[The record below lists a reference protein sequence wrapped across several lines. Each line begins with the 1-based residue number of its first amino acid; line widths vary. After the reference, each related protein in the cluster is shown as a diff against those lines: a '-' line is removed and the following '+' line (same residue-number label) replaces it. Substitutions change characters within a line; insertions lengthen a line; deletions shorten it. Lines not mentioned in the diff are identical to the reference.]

1 VRKDPATLRGRI
13 ALCYPDTYEVG
24 SSHNGLQI
32 LYRIVNDVPGLCA
45 ERCYTPW
52 PDMADVMR
60 LDGVPLFTLESHL
73 PVSGFDILGLTLQTE
88 LTYSNVLE
96 TLDLAGLPLLARER
110 RDEHPLVLA
119 GGHGAHSPE
128 VLAEFVDVFTP
139 GDGEET
145 IVPLLEL
152 VAARRRAGVGREA
165 LLHEIAAT
173 FPWAYVPAMYTAAFD
188 PGDGP
193 FRGLTPR
200 FADVPA
206 IVKGAAVFDF
216 SSTPMATRPIV
227 PHARS
232 VQDRISLEIMRGCT
246 RGCRFCQA
254 GMITRPMR
262 YRTVEQLVAAA
273 EETWVATGYDSITLT
288 SLSSGDYPW
297 IEELLRAMAER
308 FTPRGVSISLP
319 SLRVTGE
326 LAKLPALTNGVRK
339 SGLTF
344 APEVATDRLR
354 AIINKDIKND
364 DVRASAAAAYRE
376 GWAQIKLYYMIGIP
390 GEREE
395 DLAAIVEFADELS
408 KLRQKETGHGPAQVN
423 VTVSTFVPKAFV
435 PFQWDGMMDRATVRA
450 KQEWMRRLNRNRRV
464 KLKFHDAD
472 QSFLEG
478 VLSRG
483 DRRLAPALIEA
494 HRRGARF
501 DAWSE
506 HFSLPRWLDAFAAT
520 GIDPDAYALRERA
533 RDEALPWDPPR
544 HRPPRAASCGR
555 SASGRGS
562 DPRPTTASAR
572 VCHCLR
578 PCPPSLCFAIKRR
591 HGPAAPPSAHPRQGR
606 EGLTRGRARGRAG
619 AAALRA
625 ARDRCAWRAG
635 SPLRRRPRVG
645 PRAERGGGLRP
656 PSVAR
661 RFARAYGY
669 WPRGARRVPARGCC
683 ASCRPGA
690 RALAEPARG
699 RDVQRRHGAS
709 SPRRRRGRSPGRAGG
724 GPACSTRLSR
734 SWPRRSPAAPSSTA
748 CAGGSRAPR
757 GSSSGCSART
767 SSTTSCA

>member
-1 VRKDPATLRGRI
+1 MRASSPEAAVSLLDRVRALLPHVSNPAQYLGGEFNLVRKDPAAVRGRM

-32 LYRIVNDVPGLCA
+32 LYRILNDVPGLCA

-52 PDMADVMR
+52 PDMADRMR
-60 LDGVPLFTLESHL
+60 VEGVPLFTLESHL
-73 PVSGFDILGLTLQTE
+73 PVSGFDVLGFTLQTE

-96 TLDLAGLPLLARER
+96 TLDLAGIPLLARER
-110 RDEHPLVLA
+110 DERHPVVLA

-128 VLAEFVDVFTP
+128 VLAEFVDVFAP

-145 IVPLLEL
+145 VVPLLEL
-152 VAARRRAGVGREA
+152 VAARRRAGAGREA
-165 LLHEIAAT
+165 LLREIAAT
-173 FPWAYVPAMYTAAFD
+173 FPWAYVPSLYVPAFD

-262 YRTVEQLVAAA
+262 YRTVEQLLAAA
-273 EETWVATGYDSITLT
+273 EETWAATGYDSITLT

-326 LAKLPALTNGVRK
+326 LARLPALTNGVRK
-339 SGLTF
+339 SGMTF

-395 DLAAIVEFADELS
+395 DLRAIVEFADELS

-435 PFQWDGMMDRATVRA
+435 PFQWDGMMDRFTMAE
-450 KQEWMRRLNRNRRV
+450 KQRWMRGLNRNRRV
-464 KLKFHDAD
+464 KLKFHDAE
-472 QSFLEG
+472 QSYLEG
-478 VLSRG
+478 ILSRG

-506 HFSLPRWLDAFAAT
+506 HFALPRWLEAFAAA

-533 RDEALPWDPPR
+533 KDEALPWDHLDIGPSR
-544 HRPPRAASCGR
+544 EFLWKERERAR
-555 SASGRGS
+555 ELI
-562 DPRPTTASAR
+562 TTDYCVGK
-572 VCHCLR
+572 VCHVCGV
-578 PCPPSLCFAIKRR
+578 PPSLCFAIKRDMGLLPAAKR
-591 HGPAAPPSAHPRQGR
+591 RILEQDESGTTRGLQGVAADAPRRLRAVAPGPVRRARSAAPPAADAAPG
-606 EGLTRGRARGRAG
+606 GTRG
-619 AAALRA
+619 
-625 ARDRCAWRAG
+625 
-635 SPLRRRPRVG
+635 
-645 PRAERGGGLRP
+645 
-656 PSVAR
+656 
-661 RFARAYGY
+661 
-669 WPRGARRVPARGCC
+669 
-683 ASCRPGA
+683 
-690 RALAEPARG
+690 
-699 RDVQRRHGAS
+699 
-709 SPRRRRGRSPGRAGG
+709 
-724 GPACSTRLSR
+724 
-734 SWPRRSPAAPSSTA
+734 
-748 CAGGSRAPR
+748 
-757 GSSSGCSART
+757 
-767 SSTTSCA
+767 

>member
-1 VRKDPATLRGRI
+1 MTSPSPDPSGSLLGRVRELLPDVSNPAQYLGGEFNLVRKDPAAVRGRM

-32 LYRIVNDVPGLCA
+32 LYRVLNDAPELCA

-52 PDMADVMR
+52 PDMADAMR
-60 LDGVPLFTLESHL
+60 VAGVPLFTLESHL
-73 PVSGFDILGLTLQTE
+73 PVAGFDVLGFTLQTE

-96 TLDLAGLPLLARER
+96 TLDLAGIPLLARER
-110 RDEHPLVLA
+110 GARHPIVLA

-145 IVPLLEL
+145 VVPLLEL
-152 VAARRRAGVGREA
+152 VAARRRAGVPREA
-165 LLHEIAAT
+165 LLHELAAT
-173 FPWAYVPAMYTAAFD
+173 FPWAYVPSLYTAAFD

-200 FADVPA
+200 FPDVPA

-216 SSTPMATRPIV
+216 SSVPMATRPIV

-262 YRTVEQLVAAA
+262 YRTVEQLVSAA
-273 EETWVATGYDSITLT
+273 EETWAATGYDSITLT

-326 LAKLPALTNGVRK
+326 LARLPALTSGVRK
-339 SGLTF
+339 AGLTF

-395 DLAAIVEFADELS
+395 DLRAIVEFADELS
-408 KLRQKETGHGPAQVN
+408 KLRQKETGQGPAQVN

-435 PFQWDGMMDRATVRA
+435 PFQWDGMMDRFTMRD
-450 KQEWMRRLNRNRRV
+450 KQHWMRGLNRNRRV

-472 QSFLEG
+472 QSYLEG
-478 VLSRG
+478 ILSRG

-506 HFSLPRWLDAFAAT
+506 HFRLDRWLAAFAAA

-533 RDEALPWDPPR
+533 RDEALP
-544 HRPPRAASCGR
+544 
-555 SASGRGS
+555 
-562 DPRPTTASAR
+562 
-572 VCHCLR
+572 
-578 PCPPSLCFAIKRR
+578 
-591 HGPAAPPSAHPRQGR
+591 
-606 EGLTRGRARGRAG
+606 
-619 AAALRA
+619 
-625 ARDRCAWRAG
+625 
-635 SPLRRRPRVG
+635 
-645 PRAERGGGLRP
+645 
-656 PSVAR
+656 
-661 RFARAYGY
+661 
-669 WPRGARRVPARGCC
+669 
-683 ASCRPGA
+683 
-690 RALAEPARG
+690 
-699 RDVQRRHGAS
+699 
-709 SPRRRRGRSPGRAGG
+709 
-724 GPACSTRLSR
+724 
-734 SWPRRSPAAPSSTA
+734 
-748 CAGGSRAPR
+748 
-757 GSSSGCSART
+757 
-767 SSTTSCA
+767 

>member
-1 VRKDPATLRGRI
+1 MRATSPEASGSLLERVRALLPRVTNPAQYLGGEFNLVRKDPATLRGRI

-165 LLHEIAAT
+165 LLREIAAT

-206 IVKGAAVFDF
+206 SVKGAAVFDF

-408 KLRQKETGHGPAQVN
+408 RLRQKETGHGPAQVN

-533 RDEALPWDPPR
+533 RDEALPWDHLDIGPSR
-544 HRPPRAASCGR
+544 DFLWAEREKARR
-555 SASGRGS
+555 EM
-562 DPRPTTASAR
+562 TTEYCVGK
-572 VCHCLR
+572 VCHVCGV
-578 PCPPSLCFAIKRR
+578 PPSLCFAIKRDM
-591 HGPAAPPSAHPRQGR
+591 GLLPAAKRRILEQDES
-606 EGLTRGRARGRAG
+606 GLTRGLENV
-619 AAALRA
+619 AADAPRALRA
-625 ARDRCAWRAG
+625 A
-635 SPLRRRPRVG
+635 
-645 PRAERGGGLRP
+645 
-656 PSVAR
+656 
-661 RFARAYGY
+661 
-669 WPRGARRVPARGCC
+669 
-683 ASCRPGA
+683 
-690 RALAEPARG
+690 
-699 RDVQRRHGAS
+699 
-709 SPRRRRGRSPGRAGG
+709 SPGPVRAARKVRPSG
-724 GPACSTRLSR
+724 
-734 SWPRRSPAAPSSTA
+734 AADPE
-748 CAGGSRAPR
+748 
-757 GSSSGCSART
+757 
-767 SSTTSCA
+767 SCG